1 MITLNALFRISI
13 FTLAVFLS
21 GCGIP
26 EPTEISP
33 GLYSI
38 YKRDTA
44 GIFGNPRKMQN
55 DVVAK
60 ANAFAAAR
68 GRIAAPASSSFTPMG
83 SGPAQFATF
92 DYRFYALTPNEYTEF
107 QKRIAEIERKRRRDF
122 ESLTP
127 AQRLAYE
134 QREVELSQ
142 GAQAL
147 ALNQQAINQAASAQ
161 FQNTLL
167 QQQQI
172 NAYQQR
178 TQALNQPVNVKLNGN
193 INHTF
198 KPGYTQPRYTP
209 YYGY

>member
-1 MITLNALFRISI
+1 MKQLKFPFIIVGIALVIS
-13 FTLAVFLS
+13 LS

-26 EPTEISP
+26 EPREISP
-33 GLYSI
+33 GIYSI

-44 GIFGNPRKMQN
+44 GIFGNPNKMQN

-60 ANAFAAAR
+60 ANSFAAAQ
-68 GRIAAPASSSFTPMG
+68 GRIAAPVAASFTPMG
-83 SGPAQFATF
+83 GGPGQFASF
-92 DYRFYALTPNEYTEF
+92 DYKFYALTPEEYKEY
-107 QKRIAEIERKRRRDF
+107 QKRIAEIERKRKRDF

-142 GAQAL
+142 GAAAL
-147 ALNQQAINQAASAQ
+147 ALTQQSINQAASAQ
-161 FQNTLL
+161 FQNTLM

-178 TQALNQPVNVKLNGN
+178 TQTMSQPVNVNVRGN
-193 INHTF
+193 INHTLNRGF
-198 KPGYTQPRYTP
+198 GQPIYTP
-209 YYGY
+209 Y